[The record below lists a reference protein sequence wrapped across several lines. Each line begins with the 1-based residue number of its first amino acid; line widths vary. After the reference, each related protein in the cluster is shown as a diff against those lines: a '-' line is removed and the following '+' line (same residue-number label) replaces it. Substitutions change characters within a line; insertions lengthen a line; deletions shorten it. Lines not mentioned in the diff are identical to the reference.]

1 MIQQLLSL
9 LPREINS
16 IALMIAVA
24 GAFLGGILWLGGSRF
39 SRTLVTLI
47 SVSAGAMVG
56 LQTPKW
62 FALGL
67 EGWATAVLG
76 ALLFGISG
84 YALHRVWVGM
94 GLGIVLAGWAAVAV
108 FTLCTS
114 PLGFAWPVVPAGASL
129 EQQAVDL
136 WNALSADARKLLPFA
151 CSAALLSGV
160 AISVLWP
167 RVGVV
172 LLYSTAGM
180 SLLLGL
186 GAAAVNSAKREWLAV
201 IPSQTS
207 SQVIVLVSLVA
218 FGAILQWRVAPGAVT
233 ARRH

>member
-56 LQTPKW
+56 LQMPKW

-84 YALHRVWVGM
+84 YALHKVWVGM

-108 FTLCTS
+108 FTLCTA
-114 PLGFAWPVVPAGASL
+114 PLGFTWPVVPAGTSL

-136 WNALSADARKLLPFA
+136 WNALTPDARKLLPFA
-151 CSAALLSGV
+151 CSAALLSGL

-167 RVGVV
+167 RIGVV

-186 GAAAVNSAKREWLAV
+186 GAAVVNSAKREWLAV

-218 FGAILQWRVAPGAVT
+218 FGAILQWRVAPGAAP
-233 ARRH
+233 ARRA

>member
-1 MIQQLLSL
+1 
-9 LPREINS
+9 
-16 IALMIAVA
+16 
-24 GAFLGGILWLGGSRF
+24 
-39 SRTLVTLI
+39 
-47 SVSAGAMVG
+47 
-56 LQTPKW
+56 
-62 FALGL
+62 
-67 EGWATAVLG
+67 VLG
-76 ALLFGISG
+76 ALVFGISG
-84 YALHRVWVGM
+84 YALHKVWVGM

-108 FTLCTS
+108 FTLCTE
-114 PLGFAWPVVPAGASL
+114 PLGFALPVVPAGTSL

-172 LLYSTAGM
+172 LLYCSAGM

-186 GAAAVNSAKREWLAV
+186 GAAVVKSAKREWLAV

-218 FGAILQWRVAPGAVT
+218 FGAILQWRVAPGT
-233 ARRH
+233 APVRRQH